1 VAHRRN
7 VIFTQGDVR
16 VAMSYHSRARTWN
29 RRTTVQR
36 DSVKRCG
43 IDGAIVA
50 VLRLQGPSSHDWARR
65 MSPLDLRRALF
76 SGPLPFL
83 ISSNKHARFTYVNE
97 QSQ

>member
-65 MSPLDLRRALF
+65 PCSRSTCA
-76 SGPLPFL
+76 GPCFQAAPFPDQL
-83 ISSNKHARFTYVNE
+83 K
-97 QSQ
+97 